1 MERSASWR
9 RFWLRSAI
17 LFAHSL
23 RTSISLMQKV
33 YLYFIYIYKGYLD
46 NVNRFQSRKQL
57 VVADDLVNFSFKN
70 SAPNVVERRTW
81 LNAERRGTLNAVKTF
96 HLERTVKIASCRIS
110 FRLQR
115 AFRASARWSTRST
128 DEVNDSQFLPSF
140 LSHGRRIDEIKFDFY
155 SFFRHKRSNVLT
167 RIL

>member
-1 MERSASWR
+1 MERLASWR

-81 LNAERRGTLNAVKTF
+81 LNAERRGTLNAVK
-96 HLERTVKIASCRIS
+96 
-110 FRLQR
+110 
-115 AFRASARWSTRST
+115 RWTRWKRFTSNGQSRSLPAGFLFVCNVRFVPRQGDQQDPPTRST
-128 DEVNDSQFLPSF
+128 IPSF
-140 LSHGRRIDEIKFDFY
+140 CLL
-155 SFFRHKRSNVLT
+155 FFRTDDESMR
-167 RIL
+167 

>member
-1 MERSASWR
+1 MERLASWR

-70 SAPNVVERRTW
+70 SARNVVERRTPW
-81 LNAERRGTLNAVKTF
+81 NVERGENVSPRTDSQDRFLQDFFSSATCVSCLGKVINKIHRRGQRFPVFAF
-96 HLERTVKIASCRIS
+96 FSFARTTNRWDKI
-110 FRLQR
+110 
-115 AFRASARWSTRST
+115 W
-128 DEVNDSQFLPSF
+128 FLFIFPS
-140 LSHGRRIDEIKFDFY
+140 
-155 SFFRHKRSNVLT
+155 
-167 RIL
+167 